1 MGNPYPR
8 NLVEYQVQQRVLDV
22 LRHNLNVV
30 DVDVH
35 YNVQNVYK
43 TIDWKKEKK
52 LEKVRKIVCKKEKEK
67 RNQK

>member
-43 TIDWKKEKK
+43 TID
-52 LEKVRKIVCKKEKEK
+52 
-67 RNQK
+67 